1 MSEMVDKVKLGLLGL
16 VLVISAYSVYQISAL
31 KGEINTLKNDLTTN
45 ISSLKNIQAS
55 NPNAGNA
62 NVPPANVNTNPLPV
76 NETKPKGPTTSIK
89 FAEELHHFGTVEV
102 ESENKYS
109 FAFTN
114 TGNEPLEIT
123 NAKGSCGC
131 TVPQWPKEP
140 IMPGQSA
147 NIDVIFTPNAG
158 QAGQEVEKVVTVT
171 ANTAPENTMVRIKAN
186 VIAKQ

>member
-1 MSEMVDKVKLGLLGL
+1 MMDKVKLGLLGL
-16 VLVISAYSVYQISAL
+16 VLVISAYGVYQISAL

-45 ISSLKNIQAS
+45 ISSLKNIQS
-55 NPNAGNA
+55 SQGTNA
-62 NVPPANVNTNPLPV
+62 NVPSPNMNTKPLPV
-76 NETKPKGPTTSIK
+76 NETKPKGPITSIK
-89 FAEELHHFGTVEV
+89 FAEEMHEFGTVEV

-140 IMPGQSA
+140 IMPGASA

-158 QAGQEVEKVVTVT
+158 QAGQEVEKIVTVT